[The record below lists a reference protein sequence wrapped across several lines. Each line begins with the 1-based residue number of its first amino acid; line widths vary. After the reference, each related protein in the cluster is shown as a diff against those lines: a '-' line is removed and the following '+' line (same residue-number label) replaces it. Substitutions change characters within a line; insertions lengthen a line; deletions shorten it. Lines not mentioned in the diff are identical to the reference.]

1 MAQKESQHVAIVDRL
16 NEELANLRREHDEL
30 VGSSHLHVGIY
41 TTSCAVSTNC
51 ASVGEDTG

>member
-16 NEELANLRREHDEL
+16 NEELPNLWCEHDEL
-30 VGSSHLHVGIY
+30 TGSSHLHVGIY
-41 TTSCAVSTNC
+41 AASCAVSANC